1 MVYLSAAEQADLDAE
16 TRQAHLLIV
25 DDDADNCFLMEQ
37 MLKKQ
42 YRVTSVNSGEDAL
55 VQLEHTHFDA
65 ILLDIMM
72 PKMNGMELLKMIR
85 EQVQITTL
93 PIIMVSALSNSK
105 HVAEGLK
112 LGANDYITKPIDRQI
127 ALARIETQLTLKRLQ
142 DEREQAIVELRN
154 AQMMRDRIFRV
165 ASHDLKNPLANIRM
179 AEFVLRDCMTDD
191 PVATQMMDTVSVS
204 LDAMQEVIEDLMD
217 VVVLQSGK
225 IDLEMKDVVIEQIVY
240 NSAVQ
245 YNVSTAQKHIALRI
259 DDTQA
264 TVVADPARLTQVVNN
279 LLSNAIKYSPQH
291 TTISLWTEKIDN
303 RVRLNIADQGPGILP
318 EERHL
323 LFTEFGRVS
332 NRPTAQENST
342 GLGLWIVKN
351 LIELMQ
357 GEVGVEFPADGGSIF
372 WVELPAGNDRT
383 QDAA

>member
-1 MVYLSAAEQADLDAE
+1 MK
-16 TRQAHLLIV
+16 AHLLIV
-25 DDDADNCFLMEQ
+25 DDDPDNCFLLEQ

-42 YRVTSVNSGEDAL
+42 YRVTSVNSGEEAL
-55 VQLEHTHFDA
+55 SHLEETRFDA
-65 ILLDIMM
+65 VLLDIMM
-72 PKMNGMELLKMIR
+72 PKMNGMELLKLIR
-85 EQVQITTL
+85 EQVEIMTL
-93 PIIMVSALSNSK
+93 PIIMVSALSDSK
-105 HVAEGLK
+105 HIADGLK

-127 ALARIETQLTLKRLQ
+127 AMARIETQLTLKRLQ
-142 DEREQAIVELRN
+142 DKHEQTIVELSN
-154 AQMMRDRIFRV
+154 AQMIRDRIFRV

-225 IDLEMKDVVIEQIVY
+225 IDLEMKDVVVEQIVY
-240 NSAVQ
+240 NSAIQ
-245 YNVSTAQKHIALRI
+245 YNISTAQKNIALRI
-259 DDTQA
+259 EDTKA

-291 TTISLWTEKIDN
+291 TTISLWTENMGD

-351 LIELMQ
+351 LVELMQ
-357 GEVGVEFPADGGSIF
+357 GTVGVEFPADGGSIF
-372 WVELPAGNDRT
+372 WVEFPAGKNKN